1 MEGRYMKKLVGCL
14 CLLLLCGCSWD
25 RIVEEEK
32 KELVNYV
39 EIAKTSDDK
48 RVFSSTDEITYKS
61 DKKNI
66 IDELKKEN
74 ISIEELIKELEL
86 YSALNDGGTSVYKD
100 KNGLFDKDIYVYKCH
115 RIKSSSDNDY
125 IEDYYIS
132 IDEKYTGICEKN

>member
-1 MEGRYMKKLVGCL
+1 MKKLVGCL
-14 CLLLLCGCSWD
+14 GLLLLCGCSWD

-32 KELVNYV
+32 KEELVNYV

-66 IDELKKEN
+66 IDELKKGN

-100 KNGLFDKDIYVYKCH
+100 KNGLFDKNIYVYKCH

-132 IDEKYTGICEKN
+132 IDEKYAGICEKN

>member
-1 MEGRYMKKLVGCL
+1 MKKLVGCL

-25 RIVEEEK
+25 RIVEEKE
-32 KELVNYV
+32 ELVNYV
-39 EIAKTSDDK
+39 EITKTSDNK

-66 IDELKKEN
+66 IDELKKGN
-74 ISIEELIKELEL
+74 ISIEKLIKELEL
-86 YSALNDGGTSVYKD
+86 YSELNDGGTSVYKD
-100 KNGLFDKDIYVYKCH
+100 KNGLFDKDIHAYKCH